1 MRQLLFLFLFGII
14 SFYSFAQ
21 TNKGEEKRIIAQR
34 QILEYISSYDD
45 SITSSGEADIKLLK
59 KALKESQSIHFDDGI
74 QKASERYASEYI
86 RKEDYS
92 NAIKM
97 LDLSIRSIDTVAYPK
112 QYAGLLSQKG
122 NVFQFQKKYEPS
134 IALYTHALDIYKKL
148 SDKIEI
154 ANTHINIGNT
164 YFKQG
169 ETEKSE
175 YHLILA
181 SKTFV
186 QIKGIKNKKIA
197 PALKNLA
204 EAYDEQGNFKEAL
217 TLLNQSLEL
226 YKNQKDHEGIASTL
240 VSIGNIQY
248 QLKDFEAATKS
259 YNEAI
264 GVSKKHNLN
273 VSMLESYQGLS
284 NIKSAKQEYDSA
296 FQLYN
301 KYMEIKDTI
310 YEETKNKTLQELKS
324 ILELRIKNQQID
336 ILNTKNELSK
346 IQTEKQ
352 RTYTYGM
359 VIASVLLLVI
369 SFLAIQR
376 NRLRTKVNQLLLK
389 QNKELT
395 ELNERTKKS
404 EQELINLNLTKDKFF
419 SIIAH
424 DLRSPIAS
432 LIGFL
437 NLLEANS
444 STFTQDELILFCK
457 QMKDSVQNLNDL
469 MNNLLQWALTQSG
482 AIECKPKLF
491 SLNEIIEKNKALF
504 TPALMEK
511 NISLQYNPLKND
523 SIIADVN
530 MIDFVIRNLIQN
542 AIKFTKP
549 GGIIIVKQEYK
560 NGLLNL
566 YIEDNGIG
574 IAEENL
580 PNLFR
585 IDYKNKQTGT
595 ANEKGTG
602 LGLILSREFMERNG
616 GYISARSVYG
626 EGTTFT
632 LSFVSNN

>member
-1 MRQLLFLFLFGII
+1 MKQLLFLFLFGFVSIL
-14 SFYSFAQ
+14 SFAQ
-21 TNKGEEKRIIAQR
+21 TNKKIAIQNE
-34 QILEYISSYDD
+34 ILGYISAYDD
-45 SITSSGEADIKLLK
+45 SIALNGAVNLKLLK
-59 KALKESQSIHFDDGI
+59 KALKESQNIRFNDGI
-74 QKASERYASEYI
+74 QKASERLSNEYI
-86 RKEDYS
+86 RKEDY
-92 NAIKM
+92 NGALKM
-97 LDLSIRSIDTVAYPK
+97 LDLSIQSIDSVAIPK
-112 QYAGLLSQKG
+112 QYAGLLSAKG
-122 NVFQFQKKYEPS
+122 SIYQFQKKYDKS
-134 IALYTHALDIYKKL
+134 IEFYSHALNIYKKL

-164 YFKQG
+164 YFKEG

-186 QIKGIKNKKIA
+186 QIKGVKNKKIA

-217 TLLNQSLEL
+217 KLLNQSLDL
-226 YKNQKDHEGIASTL
+226 YKSHQDYEGIASTM
-240 VSIGNIQY
+240 VSIGNIHY
-248 QLKDFEAATKS
+248 QLKDFEVATDT

-264 GVSKKHNLN
+264 ALSKKHNLK
-273 VSMLESYQGLS
+273 VSLLESYQGLS

-296 FQLYN
+296 FQMYN

-310 YEETKNKTLQELKS
+310 YEETKNKTIQELKS
-324 ILELRIKNQQID
+324 LLELRIKNQQID

-352 RTYTYGM
+352 RTYTYGLI
-359 VIASVLLLVI
+359 IASILLLI
-369 SFLAIQR
+369 ITFLAIQR
-376 NRLRTKVNQLLLK
+376 NRLRTKVNQLLIK

-404 EQELINLNLTKDKFF
+404 EQELISLNLTKDKFF

-432 LIGFL
+432 LMGFL
-437 NLLEANS
+437 NLLEKNS
-444 STFTQDELILFCK
+444 STFTQEELILFCK
-457 QMKDSVQNLNDL
+457 QMKDSVHNLNDL

-482 AIECKPKLF
+482 AIECKPKSF
-491 SLNEIIEKNKALF
+491 SLNEIVEKNKALF
-504 TPALMEK
+504 TPSLIEK
-511 NISLQYNPLKND
+511 NISLRYNPIQND

-549 GGIIIVKQEYK
+549 RGSIHIKQEHK
-560 NGLLNL
+560 NGLINL

-574 IAEENL
+574 IPEENL

-616 GYISARSVYG
+616 GYISARSVFG

-632 LSFVSNN
+632 ISFVTI